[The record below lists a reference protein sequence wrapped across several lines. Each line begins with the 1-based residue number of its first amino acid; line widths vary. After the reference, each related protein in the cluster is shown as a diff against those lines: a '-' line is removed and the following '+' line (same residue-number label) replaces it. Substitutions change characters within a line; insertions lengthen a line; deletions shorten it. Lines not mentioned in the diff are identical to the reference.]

1 MVKLSDMAKSVARL
15 YEQFQ
20 PSNYQLHLVP
30 NREALTFHGTVT
42 VRGKKAGRPSQRL
55 TFHQKGLT
63 ISSATIMKHDKKGDQ
78 PVTVSR
84 INNQNSRDEVRLH
97 SDAMIYPGEYTV
109 TMNFKGDI
117 TKPMNGIYP
126 CFFTDGQTEKQL
138 IATQFESHYARNA
151 FPCIDEPEAKATFD
165 LTLTTPKAE
174 TVLSNTP
181 AMSQKASGDSLITT
195 FETTPRMS
203 TYLLAFIY
211 GEMGFTESKTKRG
224 VPVRSYG
231 TPANAPHTQYSA
243 DIAAKILDFFED
255 YFGVPYPL
263 PKLDMVALPDFTVG
277 AMENWGLV
285 TFREQTM
292 IYNPASSGIET
303 QQLVALVTAHELSH
317 QWFGNLVT
325 MQWWDDLWLNES
337 FANMMEYLAVD
348 ALYPEWHIWEQFV
361 SHEAVAAKRRDSLAD
376 VQSVR
381 TKVDHPDQLNTIF
394 DPSIVYAKGGTL
406 LHMLMHH
413 IGQTAFR
420 AGLTAYFTKH
430 RYNNTS
436 AADLW
441 AALAETS
448 GQDVGSFMNN
458 WLEKPGYPLVSVDWQ
473 PGSDSIKLQQTRFLS
488 DPQSQADRSTTW
500 QVPLAVEGGDLT
512 PTVLT
517 TAKITGAVQTTTGQP
532 LLFNHDGQSYFVPY
546 YLNTE
551 HLQAIIDTLRQHKTS
566 TIDRLLLL
574 DNYLLLQRA
583 GVAQT
588 TDLLDLMSSYENE
601 TSEAVW
607 GMLAMALGEARRLA
621 EGDDAADAA
630 LNSLIIRLV
639 APHLPQLG
647 WDDAP
652 HDSAQTLHLR
662 GLLYSLAAGAE
673 SSAIIDEGLRRY
685 RTFKK
690 PADLPASTRSTI
702 YFIAARHGTQAD
714 FDRLLQLHENLRSA
728 EEKEELAGGLTGA
741 KQADRI
747 AELLPLFRQGSIRR
761 QDALHWFAWL
771 IRNRYSRAAT
781 WQWLKDNWGWV
792 VEEFGDDKTFSY
804 FARYSGS
811 AFTHQAELKQ
821 FQDFFADKRD
831 DIALSHE
838 VKLAEQEIMSRV
850 AWRQRNEATV
860 KAWLKK

>member
-1 MVKLSDMAKSVARL
+1 MGKSVARL
-15 YEQFQ
+15 FEQFQ
-20 PSNYQLHLVP
+20 PSNYQLDLVP
-30 NREALTFHGTVT
+30 DREAMTFHGTVT

-63 ISSATIMKHDKKGDQ
+63 ITAAKVIKHDKKGDQ
-78 PVTVSR
+78 PIEVTR
-84 INNQNSRDEVRLH
+84 INNQNSLDEVRLH
-97 SDAMIYPGEYTV
+97 SEAMIYPGDYTV
-109 TMNFKGDI
+109 TMEFTGNI

-126 CFFTDGQTEKQL
+126 CFFSDGKTEKQL

-165 LTLTTPKAE
+165 LTLTTPKGE

-181 AMSQKASGDSLITT
+181 AKSEKTTGRTITT
-195 FETTPRMS
+195 SFETTPRMS
-203 TYLLAFIY
+203 TYLLAFVY

-224 VPVRSYG
+224 IPVRAYG

-243 DIAAKILDFFED
+243 DIAAKILDFFEA

-263 PKLDMVALPDFTVG
+263 AKLDMVALPDFTVG

-292 IYNPASSGIET
+292 LYNPTSSGIET

-325 MQWWDDLWLNES
+325 MKWWDDLWLNES

-381 TKVDHPDQLNTIF
+381 TQVDHPDQLNTIF

-413 IGQTAFR
+413 IGQKAFQ
-420 AGLTAYFTKH
+420 AGLTAYFTRH
-430 RYNNTS
+430 RYENTT
-436 AADLW
+436 AGDLW
-441 AALAETS
+441 TALGAAS
-448 GQDVGSFMNN
+448 GQDVSSFMSN
-458 WLEKPGYPLVSVDWQ
+458 WLEKPGYPLISVGWQ
-473 PGSDSIKLQQTRFLS
+473 PGSTSLSLEQTRFLS
-488 DPQSQADRSTTW
+488 DPTAKADRTTIW
-500 QVPLAVEGGDLT
+500 QVPLASAGGETEPAILT
-512 PTVLT
+512 KSEM
-517 TAKITGAVQTTTGQP
+517 TAELSGSADQP
-532 LLFNHDGQSYFVPY
+532 LLLNHDGTSYFVPY
-546 YLNTE
+546 YLNSD
-551 HLQAIIDTLRQHKTS
+551 HLQAITHAIRQHETS

-588 TDLLDLMSSYENE
+588 TNLLDLISSYEGE

-607 GMLAMALGEARRLA
+607 GMLAMAFGEARRLS
-621 EGDDAADAA
+621 EGDDRADKA
-630 LNSLIIRLV
+630 LDALIAGLV
-639 APHLPQLG
+639 EPHLPKLG
-647 WDDAP
+647 WDDSP
-652 HDSAQTLHLR
+652 DDNAQTLHLR
-662 GLLYSLAAGAE
+662 GLLYSLVAGAK
-673 SSAIIDEGLRRY
+673 SPAIIDEGLRRF
-685 RTFKK
+685 RAFKE

-702 YFIAARHGTQAD
+702 YFIAARHGEKAD
-714 FDRLLQLHENLRSA
+714 FDRLLALHETLRSA
-728 EEKEELAGGLTGA
+728 EDKEELAGGLTGA
-741 KQADRI
+741 KQTDRI
-747 AELLPLFRQGSIRR
+747 AELLPLFTSGSIRR

-771 IRNRYSRAAT
+771 IRNRYSRPAT
-781 WQWLKDNWGWV
+781 WQWLKDNWAWV

-804 FARYSGS
+804 FARYSGG
-811 AFTHQAELKQ
+811 AFSRQTELEAFRQ
-821 FQDFFADKRD
+821 FFADKRD

-838 VKLAEQEIMSRV
+838 VKLAEQEIISRV
-850 AWRQRNEATV
+850 AWRERNEAAV
-860 KAWLKK
+860 KAWLQKL